1 MFWVNIRARNF
12 LLSYLLHYL
21 NIGRYLW
28 ASLFSFQAVA
38 VVAVLGMDHLIE
50 NTI

>member
-28 ASLFSFQAVA
+28 ASLFSFQAV
-38 VVAVLGMDHLIE
+38 VAVLGMDHLIE
-50 NTI
+50 NKI